1 MARAYVT
8 VKPDTAG
15 ETGQLISMLTET
27 VQRELPAYE
36 HPEVIQIIETIP
48 MTPSGK
54 TDYKALEKLVE
65 EMERNA

>member
-1 MARAYVT
+1 M
-8 VKPDTAG
+8 KPDTAG

-36 HPEVIQIIETIP
+36 HPEEIRMIETIP

-54 TDYKALEKLVE
+54 IDYRALEKLVE